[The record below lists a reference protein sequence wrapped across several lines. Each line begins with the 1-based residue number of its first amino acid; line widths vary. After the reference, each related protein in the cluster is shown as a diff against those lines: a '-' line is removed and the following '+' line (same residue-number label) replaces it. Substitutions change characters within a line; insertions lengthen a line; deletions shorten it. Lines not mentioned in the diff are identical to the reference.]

1 MVCVTHLDQAHVIG
15 HLLKF
20 AFFEI
25 PGDFKLF
32 NSRAY
37 ADNEFKGGRI
47 SWISKKKKR
56 NFWLSERR
64 GWEWAII
71 VKNTIS
77 NIVTSLHSN
86 RISGLVTL

>member
-47 SWISKKKKR
+47 SWISKKKK
-56 NFWLSERR
+56 E
-64 GWEWAII
+64 
-71 VKNTIS
+71 
-77 NIVTSLHSN
+77 
-86 RISGLVTL
+86 ISGYQRGGVGNGQ